1 MLLTVYQSTLHNIP
15 EDMNLQNTTVRNSN
29 PETNFACLMYRLE
42 ILNEKYLVHSDV
54 LSSEGQSVHSPRF
67 STNGEY
73 LVWLQRP
80 SGGPHHAAQK
90 LMSYKWNL
98 QQVCGLLL
106 YN

>member
-1 MLLTVYQSTLHNIP
+1 
-15 EDMNLQNTTVRNSN
+15 MNLQNITVRNSN
-29 PETNFACLMYRLE
+29 PETNFVCLMYRLE
-42 ILNEKYLVHSDV
+42 MLNEKYFVHSDV

-90 LMSYKWNL
+90 LMCYKWNL

-106 YN
+106 YI